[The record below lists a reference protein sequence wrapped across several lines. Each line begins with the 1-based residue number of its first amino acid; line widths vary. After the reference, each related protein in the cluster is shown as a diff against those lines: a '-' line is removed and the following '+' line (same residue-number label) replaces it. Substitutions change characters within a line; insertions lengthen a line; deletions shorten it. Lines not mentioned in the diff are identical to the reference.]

1 MININLTI
9 IFTLIHKYIF
19 PITRITTFFVSSPI
33 FGNNV
38 VTKPQKLYFSLLF
51 SIILTPFIPKMH
63 VSSNTY
69 TFVGMLIQEMFI
81 GLILGFIIQIF
92 FFIPMIAGDFISS
105 QIGLSFSTIVDI
117 NNKLNLSIISNFFRI
132 IYFLL
137 FFSLHGHMLIIS
149 IIIKSFFIYP
159 IKYPYYNLN
168 CIKNI
173 IYFFISS
180 FIHGIILVLP
190 IIILVLLV
198 NIILAFLNR
207 ISPQISIFSISF
219 PFTILVGIFSLYFFI
234 PTFYIMF
241 NQYYWNFFDIIGN
254 LFNNNYKIVL

>member
-9 IFTLIHKYIF
+9 IYSLIYKYIF

-38 VTKPQKLYFSLLF
+38 ITQTQKLYFSLLF
-51 SIILTPFIPKMH
+51 SVILTPFIPKIH
-63 VSSNTY
+63 ILLNTCL
-69 TFVGMLIQEMFI
+69 FVKILIQEIFI
-81 GLILGFIIQIF
+81 GLILGFIVQIF
-92 FFIPMIAGDFISS
+92 FSIPMIAGEFVSS
-105 QIGLSFSTIVDI
+105 QIGLSFATIFDVT
-117 NNKLNLSIISNFFRI
+117 NKFNLSIISNFFRI

-137 FFSLHGHMLIIS
+137 FFSLHGHLLIIS

-159 IKYPYYNLN
+159 INCQHYDLN
-168 CIKNI
+168 FIKNI
-173 IYFFISS
+173 IRFFMYS
-180 FIHGIILVLP
+180 FIHGIMLVLP
-190 IIILVLLV
+190 IIVLLLLV

-219 PFTILVGIFSLYFFI
+219 PLTVLIGVFSLYFFI

-241 NQYYWNFFDIIGN
+241 NQNYWTFFNIIN
-254 LFNNNYKIVL
+254 YLFNTKYTTLL